1 MSRLRSVSHWET
13 GTEHEWCY
21 FLVFSSLYH
30 SNWTFTKDMLW
41 RIFLFFLFFF
51 LDSHFHWLLMC
62 SSSKFL
68 QTDMCFF
75 LWHLLFVP
83 VDLGKFKCFLFVP
96 YCTLAEYDRLDRLT
110 VPASWEG
117 VWGCRTT
124 FVHPVSADSH
134 ARLFAPT
141 TCITII
147 VHSVQFIYVYDIIII
162 THWPYTRQK
171 KKKNCV
177 YSTSPLYQ

>member
-1 MSRLRSVSHWET
+1 MSGVI
-13 GTEHEWCY
+13 
-21 FLVFSSLYH
+21 FLSFPVCTIRT
-30 SNWTFTKDMLW
+30 TFTKDMLW
-41 RIFLFFLFFF
+41 RVLTHFFFFFF

-62 SSSKFL
+62 SFSKFL
-68 QTDMCFF
+68 QTDMLLLF
-75 LWHLLFVP
+75 LWCLLFVS
-83 VDLGKFKCFLFVP
+83 VNLGKLKCFLFVP
-96 YCTLAEYDRLDRLT
+96 SCTLAEYGRLDRLT
-110 VPASWEG
+110 IPTSWEG
-117 VWGCRTT
+117 VLGCRTT

-147 VHSVQFIYVYDIIII
+147 VHSVQFIYIVYDIMIT
-162 THWPYTRQK
+162 THWPYARQK